1 MDLMNAINASIEND
15 DLGNGLWIKK
25 QYDYIDNGDL
35 QECIR
40 RTSYQNIASSGVPME
55 WQQSRS
61 LSNFLRRDYIN
72 NGGENPYENA
82 FAVEIDTMKLVSFF
96 KDVIKENQKP
106 FFDNVASKELKLL
119 KVNISLEE
127 GMIHLRARKC
137 LCVVFNVL
145 TQIRIE
151 GPESVIR
158 DDPKYS
164 DIY

>member
-35 QECIR
+35 QKCIR
-40 RTSYQNIASSGVPME
+40 RTSYQNIASSSSGVPME
-55 WQQSRS
+55 CNKVGHYQI
-61 LSNFLRRDYIN
+61 LLRRDYIN
-72 NGGENPYENA
+72 NGGIMRVTFLA
-82 FAVEIDTMKLVSFF
+82 
-96 KDVIKENQKP
+96 
-106 FFDNVASKELKLL
+106 
-119 KVNISLEE
+119 
-127 GMIHLRARKC
+127 
-137 LCVVFNVL
+137 
-145 TQIRIE
+145 QIINNCTVHTWLIE

>member
-72 NGGENPYENA
+72 NGDKGTKLCAKHKQPEMIDIFYNDYKILFMDYEFYDVN
-82 FAVEIDTMKLVSFF
+82 MKL
-96 KDVIKENQKP
+96 
-106 FFDNVASKELKLL
+106 
-119 KVNISLEE
+119 
-127 GMIHLRARKC
+127 
-137 LCVVFNVL
+137 
-145 TQIRIE
+145 
-151 GPESVIR
+151 
-158 DDPKYS
+158 
-164 DIY
+164 